1 MISMSRAGL
10 LAMIRQGKH
19 GLFLAQKWARPTRI
33 RLRGHVWRGV
43 ARVRPYRFDLG
54 GYKDARGFFPFD
66 FFLHRSAPEGWTK
79 DGAIA
84 QRRLWCVWA
93 GDNPMT
99 VNRMHSLDTLKEL
112 NPELELTLVTPS
124 NLHRFIVPA
133 HPLHEAYPHLSLPH
147 RSDYLRAYFL
157 HHYGGAYADIKS
169 MGAGMADPVLS
180 VRASDGPWVVGYPEI
195 NSDLVDNIHGPLGD
209 DVRHHFHRVVGIGAL
224 AARPRTPFTAEWLA
238 EIERRLSYHR
248 ADLERHPSTDPF
260 GYEGDYPITWIGLGA
275 DVFEPLQLKYLDKIE
290 ARPELTPNMED
301 YR

>member
-54 GYKDARGFFPFD
+54 RYKDARGFFPFD

-195 NSDLVDNIHGPLGD
+195 NSDLVDNIMVPWVMMCATTSIGLSGSGPW
-209 DVRHHFHRVVGIGAL
+209 RRVP
-224 AARPRTPFTAEWLA
+224 ARPSPRSGWLKSSGA
-238 EIERRLSYHR
+238 SLITGPTWNDIRRPILSVMR
-248 ADLERHPSTDPF
+248 V
-260 GYEGDYPITWIGLGA
+260 ITRSPGSGSALM
-275 DVFEPLQLKYLDKIE
+275 FSS
-290 ARPELTPNMED
+290 RCS
-301 YR
+301 